1 METTK
6 RKKSISWES
15 KEEIICT
22 QAVEKKLKKTVMLEK
37 FEVEFIP
44 NITGSI
50 LFTSATLFELPSVTK
65 SAPTDIIMII
75 GMSKLHNQI
84 TKLVS
89 LECKF

>member
-1 METTK
+1 M
-6 RKKSISWES
+6 
-15 KEEIICT
+15 
-22 QAVEKKLKKTVMLEK
+22 
-37 FEVEFIP
+37 EFIP

-75 GMSKLHNQI
+75 GVSKLHNQI

-89 LECKF
+89 LECKFYANVTSLTLLAHAHINSKGERSGENKKRA